1 MVLISTLLV
10 GNRTP
15 YQEDMRAET
24 PLEVQWVRLWAS
36 TAGAMGL
43 IPGWGTK
50 DLSATLQY
58 SHFCFRRG
66 KGPESEIPG

>member
-50 DLSATLQY
+50 DLSATL
-58 SHFCFRRG
+58 
-66 KGPESEIPG
+66 